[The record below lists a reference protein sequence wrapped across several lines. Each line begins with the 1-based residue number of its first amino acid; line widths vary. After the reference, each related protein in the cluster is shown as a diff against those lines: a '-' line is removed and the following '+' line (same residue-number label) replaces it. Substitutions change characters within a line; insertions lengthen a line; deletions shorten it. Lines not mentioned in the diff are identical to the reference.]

1 MTALIIPGEGQHA
14 QVARDL
20 LSLAESPYHVQTNTD
35 SGLAFAVPDYLA
47 ALYAETMNLVQPAA
61 PVDTTEPA
69 ARKRG
74 RPRKE
79 A

>member
-1 MTALIIPGEGQHA
+1 MSALIIPADGDHA

-47 ALYAETMNLVQPAA
+47 GLYAESMSLVTAADTVQP
-61 PVDTTEPA
+61 V

>member
-1 MTALIIPGEGQHA
+1 MTALIIPGDGEHA
-14 QVARDL
+14 QVAKDL

-35 SGLAFAVPDYLA
+35 NGLAFAVPTYLA
-47 ALYAETMNLVQPAA
+47 ELYAESMSLVEPADSVQP
-61 PVDTTEPA
+61 V